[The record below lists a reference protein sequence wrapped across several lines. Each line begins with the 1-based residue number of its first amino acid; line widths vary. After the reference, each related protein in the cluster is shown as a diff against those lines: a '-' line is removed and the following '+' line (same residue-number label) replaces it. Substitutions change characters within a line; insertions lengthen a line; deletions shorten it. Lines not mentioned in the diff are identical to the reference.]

1 MKIYRLLLVFLPLSL
16 SLPLHA
22 AGAPK
27 TMRLASLEWP
37 PYVGVILP
45 QDGLSTKITAAASK
59 ISGYKVSAYY
69 FGWTE
74 AMEKGEKDPNFAGYF
89 PEYYSEERAKNCH
102 LSAPIGKSIL
112 GLATLK
118 NEAIHWQALSDL
130 AKFKIGVVD
139 GYSNGEAFDK
149 LVKQGRQAVETSASD
164 TANLR
169 KLIDKKV
176 RAIAIDRDVLRYTLS
191 ESPFRGNIAF
201 NSPPLAELT
210 LHVCF
215 KRTPEGREMQ
225 QALDAGLQKI
235 DMRKLEG
242 DYFKLFETRAK

>member
-1 MKIYRLLLVFLPLSL
+1 
-16 SLPLHA
+16 
-22 AGAPK
+22 
-27 TMRLASLEWP
+27 MRLASLEWP

-45 QDGLSTKITAAASK
+45 QDGLSTKITAAAAK

-89 PEYYSEERAKNCH
+89 PEYYTEERAKNCY

-118 NEAIHWQALSDL
+118 NEAIQWQALSDL

-191 ESPFRGNIAF
+191 ESPLRGNIAF

-225 QALDAGLQKI
+225 QALDAGLQKL